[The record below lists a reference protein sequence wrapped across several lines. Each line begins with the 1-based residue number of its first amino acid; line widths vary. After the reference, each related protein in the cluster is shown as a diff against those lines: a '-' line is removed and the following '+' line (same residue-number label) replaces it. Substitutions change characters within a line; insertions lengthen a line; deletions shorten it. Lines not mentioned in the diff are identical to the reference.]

1 MKTLFLILALISTPA
16 LANECK
22 TNQINL
28 NVNGLVCDFCA
39 RSIESTFGKNEN
51 VSGVK
56 VDLDNGKVTI
66 NTKTGKDIDDKTL
79 TKIMTDAGYTVTDI
93 KRGC

>member
-22 TNQINL
+22 TNKINL
-28 NVNGLVCDFCA
+28 NVSGLVCDFCA
-39 RSIESTFGKNEN
+39 RAIENTFSKNEN
-51 VSGVK
+51 VAEVK
-56 VDLDNGKVTI
+56 VDLENGKVTI
-66 NTKTGKDIDDKTL
+66 TTKKSQTIDDKTL
-79 TKIMTDAGYTVTDI
+79 GQIMTDAGYTITDI